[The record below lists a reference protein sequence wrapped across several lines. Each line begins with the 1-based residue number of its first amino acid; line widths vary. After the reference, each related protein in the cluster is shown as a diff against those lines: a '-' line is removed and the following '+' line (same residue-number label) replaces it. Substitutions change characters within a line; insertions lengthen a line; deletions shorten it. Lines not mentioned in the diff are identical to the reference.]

1 MASLPAGAR
10 RWRSSCRPRRTPRT
24 SRAPRGS
31 RRSAISA
38 APTSRRAASPPPGWA
53 SSATPADLPALFK
66 ALRDQDDLVRALTEN
81 SIWQVWSRSGDPKV
95 DGLFAVGVEQM
106 NHGQAQAAIDTFTEI
121 IRLKPDFAEGW
132 NKRATVYF
140 LIGEYDK
147 SLRDCDEV
155 IKRNPQ
161 HWGALSGYG
170 QIYLQLD
177 KPEQALAYFQRA
189 LAANPNLQQ
198 IEHDDRAA
206 QAGAHREA
214 QRHHLTS
221 PERSHPQGGTARA
234 AHDPAG
240 RRPQEDHQPQRGQ
253 RHRDLQGQAARG
265 GQRLLGDPRALP
277 RARAARSA
285 TPPPA

>member
-1 MASLPAGAR
+1 MCLGPALGLALGLALLMPAAADAQDKPRPSREQAVRDLGSPDVEAR
-10 RWRSSCRPRRTPRT
+10 RL
-24 SRAPRGS
+24 
-31 RRSAISA
+31 A
-38 APTSRRAASPPPGWA
+38 AAWMGELGA
-53 SSATPADLPALFK
+53 PADLPTLFK
-66 ALRDQDDLVRALTEN
+66 ALRDQDDLVRALSES
-81 SIWQVWSRSGDPKV
+81 SIWHVWSRSGDPKV
-95 DGLFAVGVEQM
+95 DGLFAIGVEQM

-155 IKRNPQ
+155 IKRNPT

-198 IEHDDRAA
+198 IEQMIERLK
-206 QAGAHREA
+206 QALIEKRK
-214 QRHHLTS
+214 
-221 PERSHPQGGTARA
+221 GTI
-234 AHDPAG
+234 
-240 RRPQEDHQPQRGQ
+240 
-253 RHRDLQGQAARG
+253 
-265 GQRLLGDPRALP
+265 
-277 RARAARSA
+277 
-285 TPPPA
+285 